1 MNKKIKNY
9 ILFSLAIIIV
19 CYSLFR
25 LYPIVLG
32 PTINITSPQ
41 YGESVSTSTFIVTGI
56 VKRAKEVKI
65 EDRSILID
73 QNGNF
78 SQNFVFVYPYTI
90 LNISATDS
98 WGRTVTK
105 KLLVTPKE

>member
-9 ILFSLAIIIV
+9 ILFSLSVIII

-25 LYPIVLG
+25 LYPILRG
-32 PTINITSPQ
+32 PTIEIISPK
-41 YGESVSTSTFIVTGI
+41 YGEAVSTSTFEMTGI

-65 EDRSILID
+65 EDRQILID
-73 QNGNF
+73 QEGNF
-78 SQNFVFVYPYTI
+78 RQNFVFVYPYTI

-98 WGRTVTK
+98 WGRTVNK
-105 KLLVTPKE
+105 QLLVTPKE

>member
-9 ILFSLAIIIV
+9 ILFSLSVIII

-25 LYPIVLG
+25 LYPILRG
-32 PTINITSPQ
+32 PTIEIISPK
-41 YGESVSTSTFIVTGI
+41 YGEAVSTSTFEMIGI

-65 EDRSILID
+65 EDRQILID
-73 QNGNF
+73 QEGNF
-78 SQNFVFVYPYTI
+78 RQNFVFVYPYTI

-98 WGRTVTK
+98 WGRTVNK
-105 KLLVTPKE
+105 QLLVTPKE

>member
-1 MNKKIKNY
+1 MNRNFKNY
-9 ILFSLAIIIV
+9 IILSLSVIIV

-32 PTINITSPQ
+32 PSIKIISPAQ
-41 YGESVSTSTFIVTGI
+41 NSPVATTTFEVIGV
-56 VKRAKEVKI
+56 VRRAKEVKI
-65 EDRSILID
+65 ENRPILID
-73 QNGNF
+73 QEGNF
-78 SQNFVFVYPYTI
+78 RQSFVFVYPYTI

-105 KLLVTPKE
+105 QLLVTPKE